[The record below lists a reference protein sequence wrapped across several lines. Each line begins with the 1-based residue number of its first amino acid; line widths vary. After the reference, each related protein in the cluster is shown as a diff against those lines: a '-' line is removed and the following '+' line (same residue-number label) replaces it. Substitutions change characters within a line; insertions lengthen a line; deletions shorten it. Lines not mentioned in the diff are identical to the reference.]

1 MGKNTL
7 IIFFFGFNIYCQKLY
22 SQMVS
27 EQVTSKYISSGI
39 IVNQTIGQVC
49 VPKGCIKNTMI
60 AGHGLKRDPNNKHN
74 VSIDI
79 KTTTY
84 PNPILDSVNFKFS
97 STINGDIK
105 VIIFD
110 LLGKVVF
117 HQVKKAFQNILT
129 IDNIQLLEGAY
140 LVQLT
145 AENYNYSTKILKL
158 K

>member
-27 EQVTSKYISSGI
+27 EQITSKYISSGI
-39 IVNQTIGQVC
+39 IVNQTIGQASFS
-49 VPKGCIKNTMI
+49 KDYIKNNVI
-60 AGHGLKRDPNNKHN
+60 ASHVFKGDGTQKHN

-110 LLGKVVF
+110 LLGKIVF

-129 IDNIQLLEGAY
+129 IDNIQLLEGVY
-140 LVQLT
+140 LVKLT